1 MCKPIWT
8 LPLKNLLNNLPQGGR
23 VAVLG
28 VGNELRGDDAAG
40 VQVARRLASLT
51 VPNGERLLVL
61 EGGAAPEAFTGSLR
75 RFNPHLVLLVDVAGL
90 GAAPGSVEVLSW
102 DETTGLSASTHT
114 MPPSLLGA
122 YLTQSLGCQLALIG
136 IQPVNLGLDEPISP
150 EVAHSVEQVAL
161 QLAEML

>member
-1 MCKPIWT
+1 MCKPYWT
-8 LPLKNLLNNLPQGGR
+8 TTLKHLLNNLPHGRR

-51 VPNGERLLVL
+51 APGGDHLLVL

-75 RFNPHLVLLVDVAGL
+75 RFAPQLVLLVDVAGL
-90 GAAPGSVEVLSW
+90 GAAPGSVDVLSW
-102 DETTGLSASTHT
+102 AETTGLSASTHT

-136 IQPVNLGLDEPISP
+136 IQPQNLGLDEPLSP
-150 EVAHSVEQVAL
+150 EVARSVEQVAL
-161 QLAEML
+161 QLAGML